1 MKIKVISVNQA
12 EIVLT
17 SGAQVFVSYETPV
30 AAVIDGISYKTDRKY
45 SNTTTKH
52 INSWL
57 GNGGINALVKPQE
70 FFDSLLY

>member
-1 MKIKVISVNQA
+1 MKIKSIAANQT
-12 EIVLT
+12 EIVLAN
-17 SGAQVFVSYETPV
+17 GCQIFVSYETPV
-30 AAVIDGISYKTDRKY
+30 AAVVEGISYKTDHKY

-70 FFDSLLY
+70 FFDSLLN

>member
-1 MKIKVISVNQA
+1 MKIKSIAANQT

-17 SGAQVFVSYETPV
+17 NGSHIFVSYETPV
-30 AAVIDGISYKTDRKY
+30 AAVVDRISYKTDRKY

-57 GNGGINALVKPQE
+57 GNGGINAVVKPQE
-70 FFDSLLY
+70 FFDSLLN